1 MHTHIRLKAYR
12 KSEQGY
18 ILLTLLLVICMMIIF
33 AAAIVPSITFNI
45 RRDREEEMIHRGVQ
59 YSRAIRAYYKKF
71 GRYPTKIEDLEN
83 TSNMRFLRKRYKD
96 PLNCKN
102 SKCEDFKLLHFGDVQ
117 LTLSGGM
124 GGGGI
129 NGATP
134 VNGASPFGS
143 QTPAGGRHQSFG
155 QNWIAA
161 FGRLAAG
168 SAERIRGWFQFR
180 SRRQRH
186 GHAGARIKIV
196 TNTPAGS
203 DPSQTGTP
211 GTAGTGTD
219 DSSSATGANSSS
231 PFGQSGNGQSSNQLG
246 ASGQVIGGPIVGVAT
261 ALKSDDPTI
270 REFNHKKKYKDW
282 LFVYDPSQDRGQLI
296 TTPYQPPLPAIRAA

>member
-1 MHTHIRLKAYR
+1 MLLHTHIRLKAYR

-102 SKCEDFKLLHFGDVQ
+102 SKCEDFKLLHFGDVK
-117 LTLSGGM
+117 LTFSGGM

-143 QTPAGGRHQSFG
+143 QTPGAGGINPGSGFANSGGFGGSQS
-155 QNWIAA
+155 A
-161 FGRLAAG
+161 FGG
-168 SAERIRGWFQFR
+168 EFQFR

-186 GHAGARIKIV
+186 GHAGARSKSEFGLDDGGWF
-196 TNTPAGS
+196 AGS
-203 DPSQTGTP
+203 AGPGSGRTP
-211 GTAGTGTD
+211 RSDGSGSVGGD
-219 DSSSATGANSSS
+219 DIRWRADCG
-231 PFGQSGNGQSSNQLG
+231 
-246 ASGQVIGGPIVGVAT
+246 SGQRPQEGH
-261 ALKSDDPTI
+261 DPRI
-270 REFNHKKKYKDW
+270 Q
-282 LFVYDPSQDRGQLI
+282 SQEEI
-296 TTPYQPPLPAIRAA
+296 